1 MRKSIKNLALALL
14 SVVFFIMA
22 TVGILT
28 NSNVKSA
35 FAEENPVAVESN
47 FTTTD
52 GASIRITQGKPSGI
66 RWKVTVTEDFHR
78 YVSALGT
85 PTYSTIV
92 NTQEIEVDGEN
103 LDAVKIVCS
112 ASPKFDKNGV
122 WSFYASIVY
131 DQLANELKDA
141 GYGNNE
147 INQMLVR
154 AYETELYAR
163 AFVEVEK
170 ADGSTEVIY
179 SELGDTTRSIKSV
192 ATYCLIEGNFDAEN
206 KADFENI
213 AGKEISVAKT
223 ETQKSAKIESV
234 YAEKQPSDTG
244 FEDLGSGTVK
254 TQGNLPAGKYDVLV
268 GAKLVDTITLESA
281 GVAEATISGL
291 ATNMYQAGKDYDV
304 SFVAEDGKVYQTKF
318 RYATAIINDGADFKP
333 FSLYAC
339 NECTNCLDNNKG
351 ACKNPQASDVIEDKN
366 SYFIMSN
373 DILGSVTGVAGYV
386 PNAQKPVYAGL
397 GGTLDG
403 NGYAIRG
410 AELPHGGLF
419 DIVNGG
425 TIKNFAIVDCTL
437 TLWGPIALGA
447 QLNGATLDNVYID
460 VKYAFNS
467 GAVRAPSA
475 FNACDNQTK
484 ITNTVIKTNYTPF
497 DGQDVTSTYGM
508 LNEIDY
514 VIYTPNN
521 PYTVKY
527 DKMLENAENLYYVSA
542 NTYIMSVGG
551 TASKRWYGA
560 NETDLYNSEN
570 IGIKKQFTGVYHYAD
585 GTALASAV
593 TELPVGFNADLWK
606 IDATLGLVWK

>member
-1 MRKSIKNLALALL
+1 MRKTIKNLALALL

-78 YVSALGT
+78 YVSTLGT

-223 ETQKSAKIESV
+223 ETQKSVKIESF
-234 YAEKQPSDTG
+234 YAEKQPNG
-244 FEDLGSGTVK
+244 AALEEFGSGTVK
-254 TQGNLPAGKYDVLV
+254 TQSDLPAGTYDVLV
-268 GAKLVDTITLESA
+268 GAKLVDTVTLDEA
-281 GVAEATISGL
+281 GVATAEIKGL
-291 ATNMYQAGKDYDV
+291 STESYKAGKDYYAN
-304 SFVAEDGKVYQTKF
+304 FVNQETGDVYQTPF
-318 RYATAIINDGADFKP
+318 RYATAVLNEGNDFRVFAISKEKHE
-333 FSLYAC
+333 AKW
-339 NECTNCLDNNKG
+339 TLDG
-351 ACKNPQASDVIEDKN
+351 
-366 SYFIMSN
+366 YYIMSN
-373 DILGSVTGVAGYV
+373 DITGSVGETGFGYSGINVNSPANAGF
-386 PNAQKPVYAGL
+386 AGVL
-397 GGTLDG
+397 EG
-403 NGYAIRG
+403 NGYAIRNVT
-410 AELPHGGLF
+410 LPHGGIF
-419 DIVNGG
+419 DAVEGG
-425 TIKNFAIVDCTL
+425 TIKNLAIIDCQL
-437 TLWGPIALGA
+437 FHYGEQALA
-447 QLNGATLDNVYID
+447 IQLNGATIDNVLVSVSYNFNKD
-460 VKYAFNS
+460 V
-467 GAVRAPSA
+467 VRNPSV
-475 FNACDNQTK
+475 FGISDINTK
-484 ITNTVIKTNYTPF
+484 ITNSVFKTNYTLYS
-497 DGQDVTSTYGM
+497 GQDESALKSYGLIDGSGVDYMTYTNATSA
-508 LNEIDY
+508 
-514 VIYTPNN
+514 N
-521 PYTVKY
+521 PYVPKY
-527 DKMLENAENLYYVSA
+527 AKMLENSENVYYVSS
-542 NTYIMSVGG
+542 NTYIMGNG
-551 TASKRWYGA
+551 NKRWYGA
-560 NETDLYNSEN
+560 NETDEFNSNDIEAKF
-570 IGIKKQFTGVYHYAD
+570 KKQLAGVYHYKTDAELA
-585 GTALASAV
+585 TALSAQ
-593 TELPVGFNADLWK
+593 LPAGFNADIWK
-606 IDATLGLVWK
+606 IDANGLGWK